1 MSTQRIEFLKPR
13 RRTPRTL
20 PLAIVSMAMTVLLAV
35 AVAQQGG
42 RYGTLDRDEL
52 QDVEPVAFTG
62 LDLQVAL
69 DRSCKVT
76 GCDAADLATVFRAGL
91 PHMSDQELQAA
102 ETLTQAVAAQSEDTL
117 RRFDASGADR
127 PALRARL
134 VAQADA
140 DAAIA
145 QFHAAERVRRQTETP
160 G

>member
-20 PLAIVSMAMTVLLAV
+20 PLAIVSMAMTVLLAL
-35 AVAQQGG
+35 AVAQQGE
-42 RYGTLDRDEL
+42 RYGTLDREEL

-69 DRSCKVT
+69 DKSCRVT
-76 GCDAADLATVFRAGL
+76 GCDAKDLSTIFRAGL
-91 PHMSDQELQAA
+91 PHMSDAELASA
-102 ETLTQAVAAQSEDTL
+102 EALTQAVAAQSEDTL

-134 VAQADA
+134 VAQVQADE
-140 DAAIA
+140 AIA
-145 QFHAAERVRRQTETP
+145 QFHAAERARRQADTP